1 MALGRKRSRE
11 RRQRATRWLWRLSQ
25 AVMILLVFLG
35 FGIVTYRGAEEIA
48 RAEVTALE
56 ARLAEAAE
64 RESAAVA
71 EQGRLVVELD
81 QARVEASTWRARH
94 EQEVPRPPFTDVL
107 AIAAQRIAAG
117 VAPERVMEVL
127 RLADNPRRCEGRPII
142 RRFAIRFGG
151 APSADEGTSFLDGL
165 LRITIAMPAGAED
178 VVRLANVSVTSTWNG
193 RTENLTGLPQRLV
206 MPMGN
211 LEMELAVT
219 TSELRGFAQA
229 ALATCPRN

>member
-1 MALGRKRSRE
+1 MALGRRRNRE

-48 RAEVTALE
+48 RAEVSALE
-56 ARLAEAAE
+56 ARLAEAAD
-64 RESAAVA
+64 RESAATA
-71 EQGRLVVELD
+71 ERSRLVIEVD

-151 APSADEGTSFLDGL
+151 APSADEGTSFMDGL
-165 LRITIAMPAGAED
+165 LRITTAMPAGAED
-178 VVRLANVSVTSTWNG
+178 VARLANVTVTTSWNG

-206 MPMGN
+206 LPMGN
-211 LEMELAVT
+211 LELELTITA
-219 TSELRGFAQA
+219 SELRGFAQA
-229 ALATCPRN
+229 ALATCPRS

>member
-1 MALGRKRSRE
+1 MALGRRRNRE

-48 RAEVTALE
+48 RAEVSALE
-56 ARLAEAAE
+56 ARLVEAAE
-64 RESAAVA
+64 RESAAA
-71 EQGRLVVELD
+71 TERSRLVVELD

-151 APSADEGTSFLDGL
+151 APSADEGTSFMDGL
-165 LRITIAMPAGAED
+165 LRITTAMPAGAED
-178 VVRLANVSVTSTWNG
+178 VARLASVTVTTSWNG

-206 MPMGN
+206 LPMGN
-211 LEMELAVT
+211 LDLELAITASDV
-219 TSELRGFAQA
+219 RGFAQA
-229 ALATCPRN
+229 ALATCPRG

>member
-48 RAEVTALE
+48 RAEVSALE

-64 RESAAVA
+64 RESAAA
-71 EQGRLVVELD
+71 TERSRLVTEVE
-81 QARVEASTWRARH
+81 QARAEASSWRARH
-94 EQEVPRPPFTDVL
+94 EQEVPRLPFTEVL

-117 VAPERVMEVL
+117 VAPERLMEAL

-151 APSADEGTSFLDGL
+151 TPSADEGTSFMDGL
-165 LRITIAMPAGAED
+165 LRITAAMPAGTED
-178 VVRLANVSVTSTWNG
+178 VGRLANVTVTATWNG
-193 RTENLTGLPQRLV
+193 RAENLTGLPHRLV
-206 MPMGN
+206 LPMGN
-211 LEMELAVT
+211 LDLELAIT
-219 TSELRGFAQA
+219 ASEMRGFIQA
-229 ALATCPRN
+229 ALATCPRS

>member
-48 RAEVTALE
+48 RAEVSALE

-64 RESAAVA
+64 RESAAA
-71 EQGRLVVELD
+71 TERSRLITEVE
-81 QARVEASTWRARH
+81 QARAEASTWRARH
-94 EQEVPRPPFTDVL
+94 DQEVPRPPFTEVL

-151 APSADEGTSFLDGL
+151 ASSADEGTSFMDGL
-165 LRITIAMPAGAED
+165 LRITTAMPAGTED
-178 VVRLANVSVTSTWNG
+178 VARLANVTVTTAWNG

-206 MPMGN
+206 LPVGN
-211 LEMELAVT
+211 LDLELAIT
-219 TSELRGFAQA
+219 ASDLRGFAQA
-229 ALATCPRN
+229 ALATCPRG

>member
-1 MALGRKRSRE
+1 MALGRRRNRE

-48 RAEVTALE
+48 RAEVSALE
-56 ARLAEAAE
+56 ARLAEAAD
-64 RESAAVA
+64 RESAAAA
-71 EQGRLVVELD
+71 ERSRLVVEVD

-151 APSADEGTSFLDGL
+151 APSADEGTSFMDGL
-165 LRITIAMPAGAED
+165 LRITTAMPAGAED
-178 VVRLANVSVTSTWNG
+178 VARLANVTVTTSWNG

-206 MPMGN
+206 LPMGN
-211 LEMELAVT
+211 LELELTITA
-219 TSELRGFAQA
+219 SELRGFAQA
-229 ALATCPRN
+229 ALATCPRS

>member
-1 MALGRKRSRE
+1 M
-11 RRQRATRWLWRLSQ
+11 
-25 AVMILLVFLG
+25 VLLVFLG

-48 RAEVTALE
+48 RAEVSALE

-64 RESAAVA
+64 RESAAAA
-71 EQGRLVVELD
+71 ERSRLVVEVD

-142 RRFAIRFGG
+142 RRFAIRSGG
-151 APSADEGTSFLDGL
+151 APSADEGTSFMDGL
-165 LRITIAMPAGAED
+165 LRITTAMPAGAED
-178 VVRLANVSVTSTWNG
+178 VARLANVTVTTSWNG

-206 MPMGN
+206 LPMGN
-211 LEMELAVT
+211 LELELTITA
-219 TSELRGFAQA
+219 SELRGFAQA
-229 ALATCPRN
+229 ALATCPRG

>member
-1 MALGRKRSRE
+1 MALGRRRNRE

-48 RAEVTALE
+48 RAEVSALE
-56 ARLAEAAE
+56 ARLAEAAD
-64 RESAAVA
+64 RESAATA
-71 EQGRLVVELD
+71 ERSRLVVEVD

-151 APSADEGTSFLDGL
+151 APSADEGTSFMDGL
-165 LRITIAMPAGAED
+165 LRITTAMPAGAED
-178 VVRLANVSVTSTWNG
+178 VARLANVTVTTSWNG

-206 MPMGN
+206 LPMGN
-211 LEMELAVT
+211 LELELTITA
-219 TSELRGFAQA
+219 SELRGFAQA
-229 ALATCPRN
+229 ALATCPRG

>member
-1 MALGRKRSRE
+1 MALGRRRNRE

-48 RAEVTALE
+48 RAEVSALE
-56 ARLAEAAE
+56 ARLAEAAQ
-64 RESAAVA
+64 RESAAAA
-71 EQGRLVVELD
+71 ERSRLVVELD

-94 EQEVPRPPFTDVL
+94 EQEAPRPPFTDVL

-151 APSADEGTSFLDGL
+151 APSADEGTSFMDGL
-165 LRITIAMPAGAED
+165 LRITTAMPAGAED
-178 VVRLANVSVTSTWNG
+178 VARLANVTVTTSWNG

-206 MPMGN
+206 LPMVN
-211 LEMELAVT
+211 LDLELAITASDV
-219 TSELRGFAQA
+219 RGFAQA
-229 ALATCPRN
+229 ALATCPRG

>member
-25 AVMILLVFLG
+25 AVMVLLVFLG

-48 RAEVTALE
+48 RAEVSALE
-56 ARLAEAAE
+56 TRLAEAAE
-64 RESAAVA
+64 RESAAAA

-94 EQEVPRPPFTDVL
+94 EQEVPRPPFTEML

-117 VAPERVMEVL
+117 VAPERVMDLL

-151 APSADEGTSFLDGL
+151 TPSADEGTSFLDGL

-178 VVRLANVSVTSTWNG
+178 VARLANVSVTSSWNG
-193 RTENLTGLPQRLV
+193 RMENLTGLPQRVTIPL
-206 MPMGN
+206 GN
-211 LEMELAVT
+211 LELDLTIAA
-219 TSELRGFAQA
+219 SDLRGFAQA
-229 ALATCPRN
+229 ALATCPRG

>member
-1 MALGRKRSRE
+1 MALGRRRNRE

-48 RAEVTALE
+48 RAEVSALE
-56 ARLAEAAE
+56 ARLAEAAD
-64 RESAAVA
+64 RESAAAA
-71 EQGRLVVELD
+71 ERSRLVIELD

-151 APSADEGTSFLDGL
+151 APSADEGTSFMDGL
-165 LRITIAMPAGAED
+165 LRITTAMPAGAED
-178 VVRLANVSVTSTWNG
+178 VARLASVTVTTSWNG

-206 MPMGN
+206 LPMGN
-211 LEMELAVT
+211 LDLELAIT
-219 TSELRGFAQA
+219 ASDLRGFAQA
-229 ALATCPRN
+229 ALATCPRG

>member
-35 FGIVTYRGAEEIA
+35 FGILTYRGAEEIA
-48 RAEVTALE
+48 RAEVSALE

-64 RESAAVA
+64 RESAATAERSRLVA
-71 EQGRLVVELD
+71 EVE
-81 QARVEASTWRARH
+81 QARAEASIWRTRH
-94 EQEVPRPPFTDVL
+94 DQEVPRPPFVDVL

-127 RLADNPRRCEGRPII
+127 RLADNPRRCEGRPIM

-151 APSADEGTSFLDGL
+151 VPSADEGTSFMDGL
-165 LRITIAMPAGAED
+165 LRIATAMPAGAED
-178 VVRLANVSVTSTWNG
+178 VARLANVTVTASWNG

-206 MPMGN
+206 LPMGN
-211 LEMELAVT
+211 LELELAIT
-219 TSELRGFAQA
+219 ASELRGFAQA
-229 ALATCPRN
+229 ALATCPRG

>member
-1 MALGRKRSRE
+1 MALGRRRNRE

-25 AVMILLVFLG
+25 AVMVLLVFLG

-48 RAEVTALE
+48 RAEVSALE

-64 RESAAVA
+64 RESAAAA
-71 EQGRLVVELD
+71 ERSRLVVEVD

-151 APSADEGTSFLDGL
+151 APSADEGTSFMDGL
-165 LRITIAMPAGAED
+165 LRITTAMPAGAED
-178 VVRLANVSVTSTWNG
+178 VARLANVTVTTSWNG
-193 RTENLTGLPQRLV
+193 RTETLTGLPQRLV
-206 MPMGN
+206 LPMGN
-211 LEMELAVT
+211 LELELTITA
-219 TSELRGFAQA
+219 SEMRGFVQA
-229 ALATCPRN
+229 ALATCPRG

>member
-48 RAEVTALE
+48 RAEVSALE

-64 RESAAVA
+64 RESAATA
-71 EQGRLVVELD
+71 ERSRLVTEVE
-81 QARVEASTWRARH
+81 QARAEASTWRARH
-94 EQEVPRPPFTDVL
+94 DQEVPRPPFTDVL

-117 VAPERVMEVL
+117 VAPERLMEVL

-151 APSADEGTSFLDGL
+151 TPAVDEGTSFMDGL
-165 LRITIAMPAGAED
+165 LRITTAMPAGAED
-178 VVRLANVSVTSTWNG
+178 VARLANVTVTTTWNG

-206 MPMGN
+206 LPMGN
-211 LEMELAVT
+211 LDQELAIT
-219 TSELRGFAQA
+219 ASEMRGFVQA
-229 ALATCPRN
+229 ALATCPRG